1 MIALAVPPPIVAPA
15 PPARV
20 LTFAD
25 EFRFTASRRSI
36 PAGRLLLQVKNI
48 GEDDH
53 DLRIL
58 GPRGTPRGETGVVG
72 PGDLG
77 RISVRL
83 PRGRYT
89 YLCTVADHAA
99 RGMTGVLVVTRK
111 ARRGAK

>member
-1 MIALAVPPPIVAPA
+1 MIATAVPPPIVAPA

-25 EFRFTASRRSI
+25 EFRFTASRRTI
-36 PAGRLLLQVKNI
+36 PAGPLLMQVKNI

-53 DLRIL
+53 DLRVL
-58 GPRGTPRGETGVVG
+58 GPGGALRAATGVIG

-77 RISVRL
+77 RIRVRL

-89 YLCTVADHAA
+89 YFCSVADHAA
-99 RGMTGVLVVTRK
+99 RGMTGTLVVRR
-111 ARRGAK
+111 AVRRGRR